1 MNQQPKIVVFGATGK
16 VGTHFVEQALHAG
29 YQVRVFVRNR
39 AKLSQAMADKIE
51 VLEGDAL
58 NCGDVERAVADV
70 DVVVS
75 CLGGTGKR
83 LIMQT
88 AYNNIMT
95 AAAKQPHPPRCIMI
109 SSVGLGGT
117 SWLIKFMLTLIAGK
131 APIADFEKADKR
143 IREETAVPFV
153 LVRPYALTD
162 KPGNGRYRATQNQNA
177 TFMRPI
183 PRADVAAFM
192 VDAVADTQWDG
203 KLGVQL
209 GGKK

>member
-1 MNQQPKIVVFGATGK
+1 MNQQNKIVVFGATGK
-16 VGTHFVEQALHAG
+16 VGTHFVEQAMHAG
-29 YQVRVFVRNR
+29 YQVRAFVRNR
-39 AKLSQAMADKIE
+39 TKLSQAVTDKIE
-51 VLEGDAL
+51 VFEGDAL
-58 NCGDVERAVADV
+58 NSADVERAVADV

-83 LIMQT
+83 PIMYT

-95 AAAKQPHPPRCIMI
+95 AAAKQPQPPRCIMI

-131 APIADFEKADKR
+131 ATITDFEKADKR
-143 IREETAVPFV
+143 IHEETAVPFV

-183 PRADVAAFM
+183 PRADVATFM
-192 VDAVADTQWDG
+192 VDAVDNRQWDG
-203 KLGVQL
+203 KRGVQL
-209 GGKK
+209 GGAK

>member
-1 MNQQPKIVVFGATGK
+1 MIQQQKIAVFGATGK
-16 VGTHFVEQALHAG
+16 VGTHFVEQALRAG
-29 YQVRVFVRNR
+29 YQVRACVRNR
-39 AKLSQAMADKIE
+39 SKLSQSVAQKVEAF
-51 VLEGDAL
+51 EGDVL
-58 NCGDVERAVADV
+58 NMADVERAVAGI

-75 CLGGTGKR
+75 CLGNVGKH
-83 LIMQT
+83 LIMHT

-95 AAAKQPHPPRCIMI
+95 AAAKQPQPLRCIMI

-117 SWLIKFMLTLIAGK
+117 SWLIKSTLTLIAGK
-131 APIADFEKADKR
+131 AAIADFEKADKR

-162 KPGNGRYRATQNQNA
+162 KLGSGRYRATQQQNA

-183 PRADVAAFM
+183 PRADVATFM

-203 KLGVQL
+203 ALGVQL

>member
-16 VGTHFVEQALHAG
+16 VGTHFVEQALNAG
-29 YQVRVFVRNR
+29 YQVRAFVRNR
-39 AKLSQAMADKIE
+39 AKLSQAVSDKIE

-58 NCGDVERAVADV
+58 NSGDVERAIADV

-83 LIMQT
+83 PIMYM

-95 AAAKQPHPPRCIMI
+95 ATAKQSHPPRCIMI
-109 SSVGLGGT
+109 SSIGLGGT
-117 SWLIKFMLTLIAGK
+117 SWLIKFTLTLIAGK
-131 APIADFEKADKR
+131 EAIADFEKADKR

-162 KPGNGRYRATQNQNA
+162 KPGNGRYRATKKQNA

-183 PRADVAAFM
+183 PRADVATFM
-192 VDAVADTQWDG
+192 VDAVADNQWDG

-209 GGKK
+209 GGAK

>member
-1 MNQQPKIVVFGATGK
+1 MNQQQKIAVFGATGK
-16 VGTHFVEQALHAG
+16 VGTQFVEQALRAG
-29 YQVRVFVRNR
+29 HQVRACVRNR
-39 AKLSQAMADKIE
+39 AKLSQSVTQRVEVFEGDVLNMAD
-51 VLEGDAL
+51 
-58 NCGDVERAVADV
+58 VEQAVAGV

-75 CLGGTGKR
+75 CLGNVGKH
-83 LIMQT
+83 LIMHT

-95 AAAKQPHPPRCIMI
+95 AAAKQPQPPRCIMI

-117 SWLIKFMLTLIAGK
+117 SRLIKFMLTLIAGK

-143 IREETAVPFV
+143 IREERGVPFV

-162 KPGNGRYRATQNQNA
+162 KSGSGRYRATKKQNA
-177 TFMRPI
+177 TFMWPI
-183 PRADVAAFM
+183 PRADVATFM

>member
-1 MNQQPKIVVFGATGK
+1 MNQPNKITVFGATGK
-16 VGTHFVEQALHAG
+16 VGTHFVEQALGAG
-29 YQVRVFVRNR
+29 YQVRAFIRNR
-39 AKLSQAMADKIE
+39 AKLSQAVTDKIE
-51 VLEGDAL
+51 VFEGDAL
-58 NCGDVERAVADV
+58 NSADVERAVAEV

-83 LIMQT
+83 PIMYT

-95 AAAKQPHPPRCIMI
+95 AAAKQPQPPRCIMI

-117 SWLIKFMLTLIAGK
+117 SWLIKFMLSLIAGK
-131 APIADFEKADKR
+131 AAIADFEKADKR
-143 IREETAVPFV
+143 VREETAVPFV

-162 KPGNGRYRATQNQNA
+162 KPGNGRYHATQKQNA

-183 PRADVAAFM
+183 PRADVATFIA
-192 VDAVADTQWDG
+192 DAVADKQWDG
-203 KLGVQL
+203 KRGVQL

>member
-1 MNQQPKIVVFGATGK
+1 MQEQKKIAVFGATGK
-16 VGTHFVEQALHAG
+16 VGTHFIEQALRAG
-29 YQVRVFVRNR
+29 YEVRAFVRNR
-39 AKLSQAMADKIE
+39 VKLSQTVAEKVEIF
-51 VLEGDAL
+51 EGDAL
-58 NCGDVERAVADV
+58 NSADVERAVVGV

-83 LIMQT
+83 PIMYT

-95 AAAKQPHPPRCIMI
+95 AAAKQPQLPRCIMI

-117 SWLIKFMLTLIAGK
+117 SWLIKLMLTMIAGK
-131 APIADFEKADKR
+131 AAIADFEQADKR
-143 IREETAVPFV
+143 VREETVVPYV

-162 KPGNGRYRATQNQNA
+162 KPGSGRYHATQKQNA

-183 PRADVAAFM
+183 PRADVATFM
-192 VDAVADTQWDG
+192 VDAVADNRWDG
-203 KLGVQL
+203 KLGIQL

>member
-1 MNQQPKIVVFGATGK
+1 MNQQQKIVVFGATGK
-16 VGTHFVEQALHAG
+16 VGTHFVEQALQAG
-29 YQVRVFVRNR
+29 YQVRACVRNR
-39 AKLSQAMADKIE
+39 AKLSQSVAQKVEVVEGDVLNMAD
-51 VLEGDAL
+51 
-58 NCGDVERAVADV
+58 VEQAVAGV

-75 CLGGTGKR
+75 CLGNVGKH
-83 LIMQT
+83 LIMHT
-88 AYNNIMT
+88 AYSNIMT
-95 AAAKQPHPPRCIMI
+95 AAAKQPQPPRCIMI

-117 SWLIKFMLTLIAGK
+117 SWLIKSMLTLIAGK
-131 APIADFEKADKR
+131 ATIADFEKADKR

-162 KPGNGRYRATQNQNA
+162 KLGSGRYRATQKQNA

-183 PRADVAAFM
+183 PRADVATFM

>member
-1 MNQQPKIVVFGATGK
+1 MNQQHKIALFGATGK
-16 VGTHFVEQALHAG
+16 VGTHFVEQALQAG
-29 YQVRVFVRNR
+29 YQVRAFVRDR
-39 AKLSQAMADKIE
+39 TKLSQAVSDKIE
-51 VLEGDAL
+51 VFEGDTL
-58 NCGDVERAVADV
+58 NSADVERAVADV

-83 LIMQT
+83 PIMYT

-95 AAAKQPHPPRCIMI
+95 AAAKQPQPPRCIMI
-109 SSVGLGGT
+109 SSVGLGAT

-131 APIADFEKADKR
+131 AAIADFEKADKR
-143 IREETAVPFV
+143 VREETAVPFV

-162 KPGNGRYRATQNQNA
+162 KPGNGRYHATQKQNA

-183 PRADVAAFM
+183 PRADVATFM

-203 KLGVQL
+203 ALGVQL

>member
-1 MNQQPKIVVFGATGK
+1 MNQQHKIVVFGATGK
-16 VGTHFVEQALHAG
+16 VGTHFVEQALQAG
-29 YQVRVFVRNR
+29 YQVRAFVRNR
-39 AKLSQAMADKIE
+39 AKLSQAVADKIE
-51 VLEGDAL
+51 IFEGDAL
-58 NCGDVERAVADV
+58 NSGDVEQAVADV

-83 LIMQT
+83 LIMYT
-88 AYNNIMT
+88 AYNNILT
-95 AAAKQPHPPRCIMI
+95 AAAKQSQPPRCIMI

-117 SWLIKFMLTLIAGK
+117 SWLIKFTLSLIAGK
-131 APIADFEKADKR
+131 GAIADFEKADR
-143 IREETAVPFV
+143 RVREETAVPFV

-162 KPGNGRYRATQNQNA
+162 KLGSGRYRATQNQNA

-183 PRADVAAFM
+183 PRADVARFM
-192 VDAVADTQWDG
+192 VDAVGDRQWDG